1 MWKCTCGATN
11 QDGQTA
17 CSRCQRPRQENPSA
31 AAKPATEGARTMTSR
46 ASTGSRSRPASGAGK
61 RRGGG
66 RERPYRALRFLAKL
80 YIILAPVVLALMLL
94 VSLAGLARE
103 APLTEKVGSSLG
115 LIVLGGMY
123 YLLMKSVG
131 QAIYILFDIAGNT
144 RMVREAVEISQAQ
157 GG

>member
-1 MWKCTCGATN
+1 MWKCTCGSAN
-11 QDGQTA
+11 QDGQTV
-17 CSRCQRPRQENPSA
+17 CPRCQRPRQGNPSA
-31 AAKPATEGARTMTSR
+31 AAKPGTEGPPTKTSQ
-46 ASTGSRSRPASGAGK
+46 ASVGPRSRPATGAE
-61 RRGGG
+61 RRRRAG

-80 YIILAPVVLALMLL
+80 YIFLAPVVLALMLL
-94 VSLAGLARE
+94 VSLAGLVRE

-144 RMVREAVEISQAQ
+144 RMVREAVEMSQAQ